1 MTAPCFW
8 LFITLPANVM
18 HNTKNIGPRPS
29 RWRRVQ
35 TGTAEVLVAK
45 HRTGPTGKTRL
56 AFIKHHT
63 RFANMART
71 A

>member
-1 MTAPCFW
+1 MTHAQD
-8 LFITLPANVM
+8 V
-18 HNTKNIGPRPS
+18 
-29 RWRRVQ
+29 
-35 TGTAEVLVAK
+35 GTAEVMVAK

-63 RFANMART
+63 RFANMARS

>member
-1 MTAPCFW
+1 M
-8 LFITLPANVM
+8 
-18 HNTKNIGPRPS
+18 
-29 RWRRVQ
+29 
-35 TGTAEVLVAK
+35 VAK

-56 AFIKHHT
+56 AFLPHHT